1 MDLKQL
7 YVNGFTVAGLRVRTT
22 NLAEHDGH
30 TAKIGPMWD
39 RFHKAGLAAVIP
51 GKQTESPVYGV
62 YSAYESDASG
72 AFDVTAGV
80 AILDRDSTDFETV
93 RIESGDYLVFEGH
106 GALPEAVIATWGRI
120 WRYFEDNPQVER
132 RYATDF
138 EAYTG
143 PDSVAVHIGIR

>member
-22 NLAEHDGH
+22 NLAEQGGH
-30 TAKIGPMWD
+30 TAKIAPMWG
-39 RFHKAGLAAVIP
+39 RFHQGGLAAVIP

-80 AILDRDSTDFETV
+80 AILDPQSEFETV
-93 RIESGDYLVFEGH
+93 RIESGEYLVFEGR

-120 WRYFEDNPQVER
+120 WRYFEENPQVER
-132 RYATDF
+132 RYTTDF

-143 PDSVAVHIGIR
+143 PGSVAVYIGIR